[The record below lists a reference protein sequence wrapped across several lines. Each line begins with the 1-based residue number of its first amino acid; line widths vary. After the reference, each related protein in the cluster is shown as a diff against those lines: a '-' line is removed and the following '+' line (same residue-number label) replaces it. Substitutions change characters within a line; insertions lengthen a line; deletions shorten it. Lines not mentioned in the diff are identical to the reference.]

1 MSKIVEKYEE
11 LKQVDSSK
19 LYLFKSG
26 KFYIFIGDDC
36 DYINEYIVLK
46 KTKFSGDYCKCG
58 FPVDSIDNYLRVF
71 NNHNLN
77 IEIITDFHVDNSKK
91 GYLKNPTAT
100 NIVDSVSNNK
110 IYLKDSKQPADG
122 IYIYVVDEKNNLIF
136 GKRKNPLGGNKSPH
150 PSLIG
155 GKNPKVKVAGEI
167 TFHHGKIYE
176 IDVNSGHYKPN
187 VKSLK
192 KAENI
197 LYSNFNN
204 NMFSKNSRLRRRDK

>member
-46 KTKFSGDYCKCG
+46 KTKFSGEYCKCG

-91 GYLKNPTAT
+91 ESD
-100 NIVDSVSNNK
+100 IVDM
-110 IYLKDSKQPADG
+110 
-122 IYIYVVDEKNNLIF
+122 
-136 GKRKNPLGGNKSPH
+136 
-150 PSLIG
+150 
-155 GKNPKVKVAGEI
+155 
-167 TFHHGKIYE
+167 
-176 IDVNSGHYKPN
+176 
-187 VKSLK
+187 LK
-192 KAENI
+192 KINPDKMTPLEALNF
-197 LYSNFNN
+197 LYKLKEIVNE
-204 NMFSKNSRLRRRDK
+204 KK

>member
-1 MSKIVEKYEE
+1 MGSGI
-11 LKQVDSSK
+11 
-19 LYLFKSG
+19 SG
-26 KFYIFIGDDC
+26 KYHYKQSQSQPYSNTYGLLPNMVSND
-36 DYINEYIVLK
+36 
-46 KTKFSGDYCKCG
+46 
-58 FPVDSIDNYLRVF
+58 IDNTNVY
-71 NNHNLN
+71 
-77 IEIITDFHVDNSKK
+77 NSKK

-100 NIVDSVSNNK
+100 NIVDSVSNNI